1 MFCSWEL
8 APSNCSIVLF
18 VSVVVSMALKRR
30 HYFWSHLCTCREAAV
45 KWGLEVMG
53 SSCAGE
59 IQVGYQFRF
68 LWKSGQALEEAAH
81 ESGGVTVP
89 GSVQEKCRYST

>member
-1 MFCSWEL
+1 
-8 APSNCSIVLF
+8 
-18 VSVVVSMALKRR
+18 MA
-30 HYFWSHLCTCREAAV
+30 
-45 KWGLEVMG
+45 

-59 IQVGYQFRF
+59 IQVGYQFKF